1 MASDQQQQIKIHIS
15 KLRPSRNNPRGVLQR
30 TDWEWLNPSVKEH
43 GVFTPVLVRPLEG
56 EDVYEVVAGE
66 CRYRSADD
74 VFHGDY
80 EMDCVVR
87 ELTDEEA
94 FLLAA
99 IENLQRQKMNPA
111 KEAEA
116 CQTILNSVGGDKA
129 EAARLMGWDSVAT
142 LERRLALMACTQKV
156 RDALVAKKIDLG
168 HAELLAA
175 VPPETQDKTLERVI
189 AQNIPVKTLREN
201 LGKFARRLCDAPF
214 DKTECA
220 SCRHNSNVQSQL
232 FSEALGDGYCTH
244 PTHYD
249 ELVDRSVAAIADGHK
264 DSYPV
269 VRIYKPSDGF
279 VPLQVAPDGELGV
292 GEEQYVACRGCGS
305 FGCAVSAMP
314 GSYGA
319 VTESLCFD
327 AACNSKKIAAHRKA
341 QRAAANA
348 TPTETTTSTAA
359 ATKPTAGGKAEAPKQ
374 EAANK
379 PPPRVLEY
387 RVIQWRKWVANQLM
401 LNPVRNQ
408 RVIIAV
414 LLSGNQSR
422 LAGDEFRDAVAKIAG
437 MNVGHNLFD
446 GALKDAEQIDEARLP
461 QIVQCVS
468 ASAAFGID
476 VSNLEILL
484 NYLDV
489 DEAAHF
495 KFNEEFLDLFTKSEL
510 EALADELK
518 LKKAMG
524 KEFAKVRDGKKD
536 AFVKALLA
544 VPGFDYAGL
553 VPKVMRYR
561 RRKLA
566 LARKAEPAPA
576 AAQTL
581 ETTPA

>member
-1 MASDQQQQIKIHIS
+1 MESDQQQIKIHLS
-15 KLRPSRNNPRGVLQR
+15 KLRPSPNNPRGTLQR
-30 TDWEWLNPSVKEH
+30 IDWDWLNPSVEEH
-43 GVFTPVLVRPLEG
+43 GVIQPILVRPIEG
-56 EDVYEVVAGE
+56 EDVYEIVAGE
-66 CRYRSADD
+66 CRYRSAND
-74 VFHGDY
+74 VFQGAYD
-80 EMDCVVR
+80 MPCLVR
-87 ELTDEEA
+87 ELTDEAA

-99 IENLQRQKMNPA
+99 IENFQRQKMNPA

-116 CQTILNSVGGDKA
+116 CQTILNSVSGDKA

-220 SCRHNSNVQSQL
+220 TCRHNSNVQSQL

-249 ELVDRSVAAIADGHK
+249 ELADKFIAGIADGYK

-269 VRIYKPSDGF
+269 VRVYKPTDGF
-279 VPLQVAPDGELGV
+279 VPLQVAPQGNLGV
-292 GEEQYVACRGCGS
+292 GEEQYQACKGCGS
-305 FGCAVSAMP
+305 FGCSVSAMP

-319 VTESLCFD
+319 VSESLCFD

-341 QRAAANA
+341 QRAASA
-348 TPTETTTSTAA
+348 TPAGTTTSTAA
-359 ATKPTAGGKAEAPKQ
+359 ATKPTAEGKAEAPKQ

-379 PPPRVLEY
+379 PSPRVLEY
-387 RVIQWRKWVANQLM
+387 RVIQWRKWAANQLM

-408 RVIIAV
+408 RVITAV

-422 LAGDEFRDAVAKIAG
+422 LAGNEFRDAVAKIAG

-446 GALKDAEQIDEARLP
+446 GALKDAEQIDVTRLP

-476 VSNLEILL
+476 ESNLEILL
-484 NYLDV
+484 NYLEI

-495 KFNEEFLDLFTKSEL
+495 KLNAEFLDLFTKSEL
-510 EALADELK
+510 DLLADELK

-524 KEFAKVRDGKKD
+524 KEFAKAKDGKKE

-544 VPGFDYAGL
+544 IPDFGYAGL